1 MVCWMPS
8 IIKMPRLCKWFFI
21 GSTLQPDLVLY
32 GVILSD
38 TFESSKRDLLS
49 ASAQWEKEGDEDD
62 VFDLEDMAS
71 FKNPAIFDR
80 DGGIGESD
88 EDDDGKDDGDGSK
101 KKGSGDKRGK
111 GEKANPN
118 PNPKKKPKKAK
129 EPEEETGELCPKKT
143 SADLAR
149 KILNIE
155 GMELKL
161 AACSYGSAESSA
173 YWQCSLGTCVV

>member
-1 MVCWMPS
+1 M
-8 IIKMPRLCKWFFI
+8 
-21 GSTLQPDLVLY
+21 
-32 GVILSD
+32 
-38 TFESSKRDLLS
+38 
-49 ASAQWEKEGDEDD
+49 
-62 VFDLEDMAS
+62 FDLEDMAS